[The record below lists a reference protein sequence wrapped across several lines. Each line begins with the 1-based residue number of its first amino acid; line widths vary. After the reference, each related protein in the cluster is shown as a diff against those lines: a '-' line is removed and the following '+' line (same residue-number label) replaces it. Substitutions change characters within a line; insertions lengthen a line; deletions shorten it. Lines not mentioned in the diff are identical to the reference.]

1 MAEVDGRFDV
11 ADTKTRSLRRTLSVP
26 ASLIDE
32 LAEHLAT
39 HRHGTRPDDL
49 VFSAAEGGPLRRSF
63 EGRIFKQDIKD
74 TGLDPALTFHGL
86 RHVAASL
93 MVEHGE
99 HPRVIQARLGPAT
112 ARLSM
117 ELYAH
122 VPDAADRQL
131 AHFDAGW
138 AANES
143 ATIGHAAGTQ
153 RRGNRR

>member
-11 ADTKTRSLRRTLSVP
+11 ADTETRSLRRTLSVP

-63 EGRIFKQDIKD
+63 EGRIFKQDMKD

>member
-93 MVEHGE
+93 MEASDVAGDASFGMVGDRCAV
-99 HPRVIQARLGPAT
+99 RVLGFSLLGA
-112 ARLSM
+112 
-117 ELYAH
+117 
-122 VPDAADRQL
+122 V
-131 AHFDAGW
+131 G
-138 AANES
+138 
-143 ATIGHAAGTQ
+143 
-153 RRGNRR
+153 